1 MLLYQPVWIINVCI
15 YELVELLFMNVCT
28 YHQPAE
34 SWMSVFY
41 ELVELL
47 ITFISII
54 WVAVNCAIH
63 LTGKEWCRINDWLS
77 GVGIN
82 NSAPLINWTV
92 VLAGH
97 IGTLLFL
104 NIVHYFC
111 NSI

>member
-1 MLLYQPVWIINVCI
+1 MINVCI
-15 YELVELLFMNVCT
+15 YE
-28 YHQPAE
+28 Q
-34 SWMSVFY
+34 
-41 ELVELL
+41 VELL

-92 VLAGH
+92 VLAGQ